1 MSDAA
6 SAQVNAQKGR
16 LIAARAIDESEK
28 RMYVQVGSQMLFFF
42 ALTHASHV
50 CSQHSF
56 GLPLRMN
63 GMHKTQFD
71 RARFDFLPCRVKL
84 TQSTALEQKRLD
96 LRSLSPAIPNL
107 WLLLVLGNTSPYPYF
122 LVGLCFDCSLLSE
135 GLQPNHNGEL
145 SFSTIS

>member
-6 SAQVNAQKGR
+6 SAQVIAQKRR

-42 ALTHASHV
+42 VITHASHV

-56 GLPLRMN
+56 GLPLRMS

-71 RARFDFLPCRVKL
+71 RARFDFLP
-84 TQSTALEQKRLD
+84 S
-96 LRSLSPAIPNL
+96 
-107 WLLLVLGNTSPYPYF
+107 
-122 LVGLCFDCSLLSE
+122 
-135 GLQPNHNGEL
+135 
-145 SFSTIS
+145 